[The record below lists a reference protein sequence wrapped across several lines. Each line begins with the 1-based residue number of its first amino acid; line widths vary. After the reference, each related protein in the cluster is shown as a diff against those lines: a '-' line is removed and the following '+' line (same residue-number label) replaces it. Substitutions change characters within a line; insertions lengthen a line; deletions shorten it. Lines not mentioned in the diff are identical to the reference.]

1 MRYHKHDFDC
11 ENEHCCC
18 KSSECW
24 ECECPCFESCQWE
37 CCPQKV
43 TGPTGPTGR
52 SGPRGPQ
59 GIQGPYGPQGP
70 QGDRGPTGATG
81 PTGPVGPQGAT
92 GSQGPQGP
100 QGPAGI
106 QGITG
111 PTGPTGPTGATGA
124 NGAMGPQG
132 PTGNTG
138 ATGPT
143 GPTGPTGSTGATG
156 ATGPSGT
163 SNSLTSA
170 NDNDTAVSA
179 NGTLSF
185 YQNLASS
192 GTAITH
198 TSGSPFF
205 EITEPGVYEVYYQ
218 TTASVPSAS
227 SYPVTV
233 EAMLVFDGDTLP
245 HTQDSATVSSS
256 SDEEILNGFGV
267 FYASSASS
275 LFLKNSL
282 AGTHYN
288 NSILMVNKLS

>member
-1 MRYHKHDFDC
+1 M
-11 ENEHCCC
+11 
-18 KSSECW
+18 
-24 ECECPCFESCQWE
+24 
-37 CCPQKV
+37 